1 MKKHFFLSLLTIVLI
16 LSGKVVIFAQNN
28 QPLYTA
34 RLGVQAYTFR
44 KSFPISIPKT
54 LDTIKMLGFTEM
66 EGGGNKIPP
75 ADFKKLCDERGISI
89 PSTGV
94 GYDELVK
101 SPDSIIYRAKI
112 FGSKYVMC
120 AWIPLPNGELSI

>member
-1 MKKHFFLSLLTIVLI
+1 MKKPLFLFLIIIVLI
-16 LSGKVVIFAQNN
+16 LSEKAAIFAQNK
-28 QPLYTA
+28 QPLYMA
-34 RLGVQAYTFR
+34 PLGVEAYTFR
-44 KSFPISIPKT
+44 KSFPISIPNT

-75 ADFKKLCDERGISI
+75 AEFKKLCDERGISI

-101 SPDSIIYRAKI
+101 SPDSIIYRA
-112 FGSKYVMC
+112 
-120 AWIPLPNGELSI
+120 